1 MSVKISCSIIF
12 NECRSSCRCATENIP
27 LNTRMT
33 HKPNLIAVI
42 CFGTAPSTEMK
53 YEKEWKKTRTKNEQK
68 QMGCQLKRWADGMP
82 TFTMHIHVKK
92 IGSLCSLLYIVW
104 SFLFL
109 KIFLQR
115 FHVRFCYWLALLHD
129 CKWQRL

>member
-1 MSVKISCSIIF
+1 MSVKISCGIIF

-53 YEKEWKKTRTKNEQK
+53 YEKELKKNKWTETNGVPVE
-68 QMGCQLKRWADGMP
+68 
-82 TFTMHIHVKK
+82 TMSGRHANIYHAYTCKK
-92 IGSLCSLLYIVW
+92 SVLCVRCFILLAI
-104 SFLFL
+104 FIFE
-109 KIFLQR
+109 IFLQR
-115 FHVRFCYWLALLHD
+115 FHVQFCYWLALLHD